1 MQVVKS
7 KFNATGW
14 WGLVFFVLPLPALAG
29 IYALVADSND
39 SQINIATTI
48 GRDTSSLKLM
58 EVSPWVIVV
67 MGAIMLLGV
76 VMMVIGR
83 VSYVQ
88 ELAR

>member
-1 MQVVKS
+1 MV
-7 KFNATGW
+7 
-14 WGLVFFVLPLPALAG
+14 GLSLLCAASSRVSWHLCLGGGLT
-29 IYALVADSND
+29 IL
-39 SQINIATTI
+39 QINIATTI